1 MEEIM
6 KPIFKQLIA
15 DFQEATLPEVT
26 PRDVHFPELPSMV
39 KKAYVLIGMRR
50 SGKTWAMYQ
59 HIHAL
64 INSSVSKKHI
74 LYLDFSDDRLS
85 SLTSHDL
92 QDLLLAYYELNPEVS
107 TDTKV
112 YFFLDEIHEVDSWEN
127 FIRRLINTDSITVYL
142 SGSSAKMLSKEIAT
156 TLRGR
161 TIVREIFPFSFKEYL
176 RHYEV
181 HYSKN
186 LSTHQKAT
194 MNHHLQKYLY
204 YGGFPETLNLSEN
217 LYRELLQGYMDVV
230 LYRDIIER
238 YQVSNTLALKQFLNY
253 CLQNSAKLLS
263 VHKLYNIFKSLG
275 YSVGK
280 SSLYEYST
288 YLNDSY
294 CLLTV
299 PAYHFSLK
307 KSSLK
312 PKKIYPIDT
321 GLITAYTIKSDYE
334 ESARLET
341 AVFLQLRRKY
351 STIFYYRTASN
362 KEIDFLVL
370 ENNQFFLYQVC
381 LSLSDAKTKAR
392 EINALLE
399 ASKELPVEKAYVI
412 TLEDEYDEVVDSHTI
427 HVMPLWKF
435 LLS

>member
-1 MEEIM
+1 M

-15 DFQEATLPEVT
+15 DFQEATLPRVT
-26 PRDVHFPELPSMV
+26 PRDVHFPELPSTV

-59 HIHAL
+59 QIHAL
-64 INSSVSKKHI
+64 LNNGVNKKHI
-74 LYLDFSDDRLS
+74 LYLDFSDDRLNG
-85 SLTSHDL
+85 LTQDDL

-107 TDTKV
+107 PDTKV
-112 YFFLDEIHEVDSWEN
+112 YFFLDEIHEVASWEK
-127 FIRRLINTDSITVYL
+127 FVRRLINTDSITVYL
-142 SGSSAKMLSKEIAT
+142 TGSSAKMLSKEIAT

-176 RHYEV
+176 RHHEA
-181 HYSKN
+181 HYSEN
-186 LSTHQKAT
+186 LSAHQKAA
-194 MNHHLQKYLY
+194 MHHTLQKYLH
-204 YGGFPETLNLSEN
+204 YGGLPETLNLPEN
-217 LYRELLQGYMDVV
+217 LHRELLQGYMDAV

-238 YQVSNTLALKQFLNY
+238 YQVSNTLALKQFLNH

-263 VHKLYNIFKSLG
+263 INKLYDSFKSLG

-280 SSLYEYST
+280 SSLYEYSI

-299 PAYHFSLK
+299 PAYHLSLR

-312 PKKIYPIDT
+312 PKKIYPIDM

-334 ESARLET
+334 QAARLET

-351 STIFYYRTASN
+351 TDIFYYHTATA
-362 KEIDFLVL
+362 KKIDFLVV

-381 LSLSDAKTKAR
+381 LSLNDAKTKAR
-392 EINALLE
+392 EIKAVLE
-399 ASKELPVEKAYVI
+399 ARKELPVEKASII
-412 TLEDEYDEVVDSHTI
+412 TLEDDYDEVIDSYTI
-427 HVMPLWKF
+427 EVIPLWKF
-435 LLS
+435 LLD

>member
-1 MEEIM
+1 
-6 KPIFKQLIA
+6 
-15 DFQEATLPEVT
+15 
-26 PRDVHFPELPSMV
+26 
-39 KKAYVLIGMRR
+39 MRR

-64 INSSVSKKHI
+64 LNNGVNKKHI
-74 LYLDFSDDRLS
+74 LYLDFSDDRLNR
-85 SLTSHDL
+85 LTQNDL

-107 TDTKV
+107 ADTTV

-156 TLRGR
+156 HLRGR
-161 TIVREIFPFSFKEYL
+161 TIVREIFPFSLKEYL
-176 RHYEV
+176 RHQEA
-181 HYSKN
+181 HYSQN

-194 MNHHLQKYLY
+194 INHHLQKYLY
-204 YGGFPETLNLSEN
+204 YGGFPETLNLPEN
-217 LYRELLQGYMDVV
+217 LHRELLQGYTDAV

-238 YQVSNTLALKQFLNY
+238 YQVSNTLALKQFLNH
-253 CLQNSAKLLS
+253 CLQNSAELLS
-263 VHKLYNIFKSLG
+263 INKLYDSFKSLG

-280 SSLYEYST
+280 SSLYEYGI

-299 PAYHFSLK
+299 PAYHFSLR

-312 PKKIYPIDT
+312 PKKIYPIDM

-334 ESARLET
+334 QAARLET

-351 STIFYYRTASN
+351 TNIFYYHTASA
-362 KEIDFLVL
+362 KEVDFLVL
-370 ENNQFFLYQVC
+370 DNNQFFIYQVS
-381 LSLSDAKTKAR
+381 LSLNDEKTKTR
-392 EINALLE
+392 EIKAILE
-399 ASKELPVEKAYVI
+399 ASKELPVENAYII
-412 TLEDEYDEVVDSHTI
+412 TLEDEYDEIIEDRTI
-427 HVMPLWKF
+427 QVRPLWKF
-435 LLS
+435 LLT